1 MSDSK
6 KRSDETREML
16 NFLSASGVGVP
27 LDTDS
32 DKVFRWALVFQIKE
46 LNTEV
51 SHIKEMMTGI
61 QATVTG
67 MEGLK
72 VQFVHLE
79 QSIRNLERKLG
90 DESLVEIKRAVDDL
104 RTQIAKIKDDLV
116 QCDIVHLNKR
126 LEGMEKV
133 METMKEWQHAR
144 ELLLTNDQIRM
155 LIDSVRNNN
164 AFQIK
169 VTAIAAAA
177 LSGLSFLS
185 MVFKIFGGN

>member
-1 MSDSK
+1 MSDIK
-6 KRSDETREML
+6 KRSDETKEML
-16 NFLSASGVGVP
+16 SFLSATGVP
-27 LDTDS
+27 MDTDS

-51 SHIKEMMTGI
+51 SHIKELMAGV
-61 QATVTG
+61 QATVAG

-79 QSIRNLERKLG
+79 QSIKNLEKRLG
-90 DESLVEIKRAVDDL
+90 DDSLVEIKRAVDDL

-116 QCDIVHLNKR
+116 QCDIIHLNRR
-126 LEGMEKV
+126 LEGMEKN
-133 METMKEWQHAR
+133 MDTMKEWQHTR
-144 ELLLTNDQIRM
+144 ELLLTNDQIRT
-155 LIDSVRNNN
+155 LLDVVRNNN